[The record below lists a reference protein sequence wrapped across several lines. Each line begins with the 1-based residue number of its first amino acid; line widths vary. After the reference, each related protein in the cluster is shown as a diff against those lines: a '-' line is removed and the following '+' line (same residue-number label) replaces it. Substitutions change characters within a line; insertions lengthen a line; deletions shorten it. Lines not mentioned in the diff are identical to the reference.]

1 MNKLGSEFLKEVK
14 DYERS
19 IIGGFTF
26 RHIVMLTGVVLAT
39 ILAAGI
45 ILLGLPDILHYIILP
60 IILIPFM
67 IFGLKQEERLKDMLT
82 FRLPIQE
89 RAYQTEFE
97 SEEPYGKFTISQEK
111 GVNEFDPIPT
121 GEGEASQTNNEALNT
136 KYN

>member
-1 MNKLGSEFLKEVK
+1 
-14 DYERS
+14 
-19 IIGGFTF
+19 
-26 RHIVMLTGVVLAT
+26 
-39 ILAAGI
+39 
-45 ILLGLPDILHYIILP
+45 
-60 IILIPFM
+60 M

-82 FRLPIQE
+82 FRLTIQE